1 LDNWISFSFIKGEN
15 ECECEGCHE
24 HNPKEQRSDDE
35 VLFKNLRN
43 VIKSNADKIKKQLGI
58 EGKSDDSES
67 RSAGDCQCRC
77 KAYNF
82 DTLTLSEAEDGD
94 IIVKNE
100 EGKTARVLI
109 DNILAS
115 NAVIHLIDRVLF

>member
-1 LDNWISFSFIKGEN
+1 MVTE
-15 ECECEGCHE
+15 
-24 HNPKEQRSDDE
+24 
-35 VLFKNLRN
+35 
-43 VIKSNADKIKKQLGI
+43 QLGI

-67 RSAGDCQCRC
+67 RSGEDCQCRC

>member
-1 LDNWISFSFIKGEN
+1 MANSG
-15 ECECEGCHE
+15 
-24 HNPKEQRSDDE
+24 
-35 VLFKNLRN
+35 FKAVEIYLLTLL
-43 VIKSNADKIKKQLGI
+43 VTEQLGI
-58 EGKSDDSES
+58 EGTRDESES
-67 RSAGDCQCRC
+67 RSAENCQCRC

-82 DTLTLSEAEDGD
+82 DTLTLSEADGD

-100 EGKTARVLI
+100 KGTTARVLI

>member
-1 LDNWISFSFIKGEN
+1 MFVGVSSLKVL
-15 ECECEGCHE
+15 
-24 HNPKEQRSDDE
+24 PRAALQRGLPFL
-35 VLFKNLRN
+35 VLHM
-43 VIKSNADKIKKQLGI
+43 VTEQLGI

-67 RSAGDCQCRC
+67 RAGGDCQCRC

-82 DTLTLSEAEDGD
+82 DTLTLSEAENGD

>member
-1 LDNWISFSFIKGEN
+1 MVTE
-15 ECECEGCHE
+15 
-24 HNPKEQRSDDE
+24 
-35 VLFKNLRN
+35 
-43 VIKSNADKIKKQLGI
+43 QLGI

-67 RSAGDCQCRC
+67 RAGGDCQCRC

>member
-1 LDNWISFSFIKGEN
+1 MVTE
-15 ECECEGCHE
+15 
-24 HNPKEQRSDDE
+24 
-35 VLFKNLRN
+35 
-43 VIKSNADKIKKQLGI
+43 QLGI
-58 EGKSDDSES
+58 EGKSDDFES

-82 DTLTLSEAEDGD
+82 DTLTVSEAEDGD

-100 EGKTARVLI
+100 EGKTARVII

-115 NAVIHLIDRVLF
+115 NAVIRLIDRVLF

>member
-1 LDNWISFSFIKGEN
+1 MFVGVSSLKVLPRAALQRGLPFLVL
-15 ECECEGCHE
+15 HMV
-24 HNPKEQRSDDE
+24 KE
-35 VLFKNLRN
+35 
-43 VIKSNADKIKKQLGI
+43 QLGI
-58 EGKSDDSES
+58 EGPRHCK
-67 RSAGDCQCRC
+67 CRC

-94 IIVKNE
+94 IIIKNE

>member
-1 LDNWISFSFIKGEN
+1 MFVGVSSLKVL
-15 ECECEGCHE
+15 
-24 HNPKEQRSDDE
+24 PRAALQRGLPFL
-35 VLFKNLRN
+35 VLHMP
-43 VIKSNADKIKKQLGI
+43 
-58 EGKSDDSES
+58 S
-67 RSAGDCQCRC
+67 RAGGDCQCRC

-115 NAVIHLIDRVLF
+115 NAVIHLIDRVLL